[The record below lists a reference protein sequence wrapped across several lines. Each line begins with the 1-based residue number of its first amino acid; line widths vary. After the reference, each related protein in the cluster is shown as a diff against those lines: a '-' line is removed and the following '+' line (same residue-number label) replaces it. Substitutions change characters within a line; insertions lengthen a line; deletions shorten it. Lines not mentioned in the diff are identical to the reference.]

1 MLGENFVHFFT
12 VQGFFIG
19 IIFGIL
25 KSFDAAGLLL
35 YTFFISIFFYLF
47 SHIIV
52 AFYFRTI
59 SVKSSSFAK
68 DMHERDLDLFVSE
81 INKREKLI
89 DSATRITDAAIK
101 VNNLDSLRNKKWV
114 HILFM

>member
-1 MLGENFVHFFT
+1 MVGENFVYFFT

-25 KSFDAAGLLL
+25 KSFDAEGLLT
-35 YTFFISIFFYLF
+35 YTFFITLFFYLF
-47 SHIIV
+47 SHIII

-59 SVKSSSFAK
+59 SVKAYSFNK
-68 DMHERDLDLFVSE
+68 NIHEKDLDFFVKE

-89 DSATRITDAAIK
+89 DSATKITDIAIK
-101 VNNLDSLRNKKWV
+101 MNSDELVRDMK
-114 HILFM
+114 